1 MAESGSGPGLVV
13 GSDFEVSID
22 LQPLFQKLKPGPGL
36 PADRVIADQRRR
48 IHGAMI
54 ALMAQTGWGRVRVRS
69 LALGAGVSTSTFYKH
84 FINADD
90 CLASTYDA
98 LIATA
103 VRNSVAAQRRE
114 LDWRDALRATVGCL
128 MEQAAANPRAAR
140 LALVEIF
147 DAGSVARKRIGVAV
161 ARLEELLIASFET
174 APRTVVPPRHLIA
187 GMTAGM
193 LRVARTTTLAGRAG
207 DLPAF
212 AGQLT
217 TWMLALPGPAIRS
230 LPSNR
235 AGLAATATKR
245 ERHPYPDAAEEGG
258 GAVIGDDRERL
269 LAAAV
274 RLAMADGVGAITAP
288 RLRAEV
294 GISRRR
300 FDAQFGD
307 LNECLLDAVEMVGRE
322 ATVRAGEW
330 AVSDDDW
337 QRRTCRFTLSLCA
350 QVARN
355 RGKARFAFLGIS
367 GLGVTGLLR
376 RETIVGQMAA
386 GLLDTV
392 PTSSRPSAIAAE
404 ASVAAVWQ
412 IAQLDIAAARAS
424 GLPLVAPLLSYVAL
438 APMVGATA
446 ALEVIQSE
454 LGTVRR
460 AQSLVEIP
468 E

>member
-1 MAESGSGPGLVV
+1 
-13 GSDFEVSID
+13 
-22 LQPLFQKLKPGPGL
+22 
-36 PADRVIADQRRR
+36 
-48 IHGAMI
+48 
-54 ALMAQTGWGRVRVRS
+54 
-69 LALGAGVSTSTFYKH
+69 
-84 FINADD
+84 
-90 CLASTYDA
+90 
-98 LIATA
+98 
-103 VRNSVAAQRRE
+103 
-114 LDWRDALRATVGCL
+114 
-128 MEQAAANPRAAR
+128 
-140 LALVEIF
+140 
-147 DAGSVARKRIGVAV
+147 
-161 ARLEELLIASFET
+161 
-174 APRTVVPPRHLIA
+174 
-187 GMTAGM
+187 
-193 LRVARTTTLAGRAG
+193 
-207 DLPAF
+207 
-212 AGQLT
+212 
-217 TWMLALPGPAIRS
+217 
-230 LPSNR
+230 
-235 AGLAATATKR
+235 
-245 ERHPYPDAAEEGG
+245 
-258 GAVIGDDRERL
+258 
-269 LAAAV
+269 
-274 RLAMADGVGAITAP
+274 
-288 RLRAEV
+288 
-294 GISRRR
+294 
-300 FDAQFGD
+300 
-307 LNECLLDAVEMVGRE
+307 MVGRE